1 MPLEHDASCSRRHR
15 AGAER
20 STSSRLSRHR
30 NPATMEDSQNLATT
44 RLIAQVR
51 DYYGEGCFA
60 CGQANPH
67 GLRMNGFR
75 IQDGCAVA
83 EFHPRAEHR
92 GTEGTLHGG
101 VITTTLD
108 EISVWAAILTFHTM
122 VVTGRLEVRFRHP
135 CMVNDPNLWTRGRV
149 EERRGKRLVISAELL
164 SGSKVCASSNG
175 LFVTTQTL
183 EQMGIPIPNR

>member
-1 MPLEHDASCSRRHR
+1 
-15 AGAER
+15 
-20 STSSRLSRHR
+20 
-30 NPATMEDSQNLATT
+30 MENSQNLATT
-44 RLIAQVR
+44 SLITQVR

-67 GLRMNGFR
+67 GLRMDGFR
-75 IQDGCAVA
+75 IDDGCAVA

-122 VVTGRLEVRFRHP
+122 VVTGRIEVRFHRP
-135 CMVNDPNLWTRGRV
+135 SMVDDPGLWARGRV
-149 EERRGKRLVISAELL
+149 KERRGKRLIISAELL
-164 SGSKVCASSNG
+164 SGARVCASSNG
-175 LFVTTQTL
+175 LFVATQTL
-183 EQMGIPIPNR
+183 EEMGILIPGK